1 MFLFLFFENSKQK
14 FDLCST
20 KILPSLARFVFEDYL
35 DISSKLNINFND
47 KR

>member
-1 MFLFLFFENSKQK
+1 MFFFFFRK
-14 FDLCST
+14 FDTKVQPLF
-20 KILPSLARFVFEDYL
+20 KILPSLARFIFEDYL